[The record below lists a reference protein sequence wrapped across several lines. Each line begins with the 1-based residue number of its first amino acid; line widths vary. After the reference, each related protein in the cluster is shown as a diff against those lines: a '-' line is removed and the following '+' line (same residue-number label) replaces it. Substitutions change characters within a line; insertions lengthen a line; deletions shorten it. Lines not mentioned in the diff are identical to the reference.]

1 MAETVATAPF
11 TPPAAPSAAPPASA
25 SPPSPQRAPPPAA
38 RPGSISAADYH
49 RLEPAEQSKWA
60 NLPGGQWIERAKLES
75 EQADPTKPA
84 TADGKAAVTADGK
97 LRVGDFEL
105 SAEDVSTLMQQ
116 KATNDLRATQ
126 VPADPNGYRIEL
138 PKDFVL
144 PAGLDFKFNEAD
156 PALAAARAWSH
167 SVGLSQE
174 QFTGLLSQYA
184 SMKATEEATFRNA
197 MKAELDKLGAN
208 ATARVTAIETFYR
221 GIVGDD
227 LAKSVRASLFSAK
240 VVEAWELVAK
250 RMASQG
256 AASFSQAHREPGGQ
270 TGRVSEE
277 QWAGM
282 SPRERWDYA
291 RGFDQ
296 SQFKNGGR

>member
-1 MAETVATAPF
+1 MADPVVTAPF
-11 TPPAAPSAAPPASA
+11 APPAAPPA
-25 SPPSPQRAPPPAA
+25 PPSPQRAPPPAA

-49 RLEPAEQSKWA
+49 RLEPAEQAKYA
-60 NLPGGQWIERAKLES
+60 NLPGGVWVERSKLEP
-75 EQADPTKPA
+75 EPADPTKPA

-116 KATNDLRATQ
+116 KAANDLRATQ

-144 PAGLDFKFNEAD
+144 PAGLDFRFNEAD

-174 QFTGLLSQYA
+174 QFSGLLSQYA
-184 SMKATEEATFRNA
+184 SMEAAKESTFRTA
-197 MKAELDKLGAN
+197 MKRELDALGAN
-208 ATARVTAIETFYR
+208 ATARVTAVETFYR

-256 AASFSQAHREPGGQ
+256 AASFSQAHREPGGHQ
-270 TGRVSEE
+270 GGRVSEE
-277 QWAGM
+277 EYAAM
-282 SPRERWDYA
+282 SPSERWDYA

-296 SQFKNGGR
+296 SQFRNGAR